1 MVFLMTAILLAALA
15 FLVKFLPER
24 AVILLW
30 GKRRRDTINSTG
42 ALAADRPAASREL
55 SVTAAALL
63 FKVALNFLLWSFFHS
78 PSPW

>member
-63 FKVALNFLLWSFFHS
+63 LKVALDFLLWSFFHA